1 MKKRSSEIFRRPFLQ
16 KMIKLLE
23 LFKTVMQK
31 SEQCK
36 QY

>member
-1 MKKRSSEIFRRPFLQ
+1 
-16 KMIKLLE
+16 MIKLLE

-31 SEQCK
+31 SEQGK

>member
-1 MKKRSSEIFRRPFLQ
+1 
-16 KMIKLLE
+16 MIKLLE